1 MSVTF
6 IVSSSP
12 DLVSRNTDQLTTL
25 VIQVVGV
32 VAAIV
37 VLCIILAVFTRRRN
51 NSKRSNGQQKIK
63 EGGRWNRLNPF
74 KSKTSRYQ
82 AAMDEDS
89 AELNSTSANTRNDV
103 AQANSN
109 QTNRNSNTAGATVD
123 RNTSVRSVLTLPAY
137 SRAASNTEQVI
148 GREGDRDG
156 VDVVVEFPT
165 EQDEEALREQEMDAL
180 YQLRATRRQQ
190 NAEREELRRQRREA
204 QRRNDY
210 TTLTELRN
218 RARAA
223 SNSNQSLVDELRRD
237 IDRAKENRQRSTSSV
252 SYADLGVARH
262 DGTRIRAN
270 SQESERMGL
279 LSDAANMGHHP
290 RSGANS
296 PNPQG
301 RPRSTSDISAD
312 SDFPSPGLTRTR
324 GDSQP
329 GTPRISIHGGRAGSS
344 PELVESDLGVEAM
357 PPPEYED
364 VPLDDNDETLRSTTP
379 MHEPPPD
386 YPGPY
391 RSDSQR
397 SRRSQFEREQAEDQN
412 QPTVQPEGEQTHR
425 GRGVGGV
432 PQLPSLRI
440 GRLPSIVI
448 EPSSA
453 HPREDDIEEE
463 RGSTE
468 RR

>member
-1 MSVTF
+1 MSR
-6 IVSSSP
+6 SA
-12 DLVSRNTDQLTTL
+12 DQLRQHHQ
-25 VIQVVGV
+25 QVVGV
-32 VAAIV
+32 IVFIVIICSIAAIY
-37 VLCIILAVFTRRRN
+37 TRRKKG
-51 NSKRSNGQQKIK
+51 STRSAGQKTK
-63 EGGRWNRLNPF
+63 EGRRWSRLNPF
-74 KSKTSRYQ
+74 KSHARRYQ
-82 AAMDEDS
+82 AASDGHDS
-89 AELNSTSANTRNDV
+89 SELNATSSNTRQDV
-103 AQANSN
+103 EQATRTETS
-109 QTNRNSNTAGATVD
+109 RNSNNAGATVD
-123 RNTSVRSVLTLPAY
+123 RNASIRSVMTLPAY
-137 SRAASNTEQVI
+137 RRAASNTEQVL
-148 GREGDRDG
+148 GREGERGG
-156 VDVVVEFPT
+156 VDVVVDFPT
-165 EQDEEALREQEMDAL
+165 NQDEEALREQEMDAL

-190 NAEREELRRQRREA
+190 QAERDELRRQRREA

-210 TTLTELRN
+210 ATLTELRN

-237 IDRAKENRQRSTSSV
+237 IDRAKENRQRSVSSV

-262 DGTRIRAN
+262 DGTRLRAN

-279 LSDAANMGHHP
+279 LSDAADMGHHT

-301 RPRSTSDISAD
+301 RHRSTSDVSAD
-312 SDFPSPGLTRTR
+312 SEIPSPGLAGAH
-324 GDSQP
+324 GDSQR
-329 GTPRISIHGGRAGSS
+329 GTPRFSTQSARSHGGRAGFS
-344 PELVESDLGVEAM
+344 PERVDGDLGVEAM

-364 VPLDDNDETLRSTTP
+364 VSLDDNDRSTTP

-397 SRRSQFEREQAEDQN
+397 SRRSQFEREQAQ
-412 QPTVQPEGEQTHR
+412 VQAATEQEAAPAPR

-440 GRLPSIVI
+440 GRLPEIVI

-453 HPREDDIEEE
+453 HPRDDDIDENGISPE
-463 RGSTE
+463 RH
-468 RR
+468 

>member
-1 MSVTF
+1 M
-6 IVSSSP
+6 
-12 DLVSRNTDQLTTL
+12 
-25 VIQVVGV
+25 QVVGV
-32 VAAIV
+32 IAAI
-37 VLCIILAVFTRRRN
+37 LIICAIAVIYTRRKNQSSRDA
-51 NSKRSNGQQKIK
+51 GHQKNK
-63 EGGRWNRLNPF
+63 LGGPWNRLNPF
-74 KSKTSRYQ
+74 KSQASRYQ
-82 AAMDEDS
+82 AALGEDS
-89 AELNSTSANTRNDV
+89 AELNTTSSNTRQDV
-103 AQANSN
+103 EQANSN
-109 QTNRNSNTAGATVD
+109 QTHRNSNTAGATVD
-123 RNTSVRSVLTLPAY
+123 RNTSIRSVLTLPAY
-137 SRAASNTEQVI
+137 SRAASNTEQVL

-156 VDVVVEFPT
+156 VDVVVDFPT
-165 EQDEEALREQEMDAL
+165 DQHEETLREQEMDAL

-262 DGTRIRAN
+262 DGTRLRAN

-296 PNPQG
+296 PNLQE
-301 RPRSTSDISAD
+301 RHRSTSDVSID

-324 GDSQP
+324 EGDSQP
-329 GTPRISIHGGRAGSS
+329 GTPRFSSQGVRAGSS

-364 VPLDDNDETLRSTTP
+364 VPLDDIDETQRSTTP

-391 RSDSQR
+391 RSASQR
-397 SRRSQFEREQAEDQN
+397 SRRSQFEGEQAQDQATEPN
-412 QPTVQPEGEQTHR
+412 GEHTPR

-440 GRLPSIVI
+440 SRLPEIVI

-453 HPREDDIEEE
+453 HPRNDDVDEEQ
-463 RGSTE
+463 SSPE